1 MIVRHISILCQNRAK
16 CQNGETMRWLRPIC
30 LDFVAIAASLV
41 ALFSVVIATCAQSVA
56 APNAAGQISQTEM
69 PAWQK
74 AAGGH
79 LEFEIASVKE
89 DPPDASGGRV
99 MPTSNVPLAPG
110 DTFSPTGGLFQ
121 ATHWPLI
128 AYISFAYKLQP
139 GQLQSVNSDLP
150 KWTMQDFFDIQA
162 RAAGNPTKDQFRLM
176 MQSLLADRFK
186 LVIHAETRE
195 QPVFAL
201 VLDKLGKFGPQLR
214 QHTDDSPACAPAT
227 AASALP
233 FTTSTVD
240 GGYPAECGSV
250 MMIPTGKRGSVG
262 VGGRNVTMGMIAS
275 TIDGAGNLIGE
286 LDKPVIDGTGL
297 TGTFDFRIDFAPRL
311 PFMPNEGSDQNAPTF
326 LEALKDQ
333 LGLKLDPETGEVQK
347 VIVDHVDHP
356 TSN

>member
-1 MIVRHISILCQNRAK
+1 
-16 CQNGETMRWLRPIC
+16 MRWLRPIC
-30 LDFVAIAASLV
+30 LDFLAIAASLV
-41 ALFSVVIATCAQSVA
+41 PLFSIAIPVYAQSAA
-56 APNAAGQISQTEM
+56 APSSAQQIPQTET

-79 LEFEIASVKE
+79 LEFEVASVKE

-99 MPTSNVPLAPG
+99 MPASNVPLTPG
-110 DTFSPTGGLFQ
+110 DAFSPTGGLFQ
-121 ATHWPLI
+121 ATHWPLLV
-128 AYISFAYKLQP
+128 YISFAYKLMP
-139 GQLQSVNSDLP
+139 GQLQALNAGLP
-150 KWTMQDFFDIQA
+150 KWTMQDFIDVQA

-186 LVIHAETRE
+186 LAIHTETRE

-201 VLDKLGKFGPQLR
+201 VLDRPGKFGPQLR
-214 QHTDDSPACAPAT
+214 QHTDDSLACAPAT

-233 FTTSTVD
+233 VTTNTVD

-262 VGGRNVTMGMIAS
+262 VGGRNVTMALIAS
-275 TIDGAGNLIGE
+275 TIDTAGQLIGE
-286 LDKPVIDGTGL
+286 LGRPVIDGTGL
-297 TGTFDFRIDFAPRL
+297 TGTFDFRIDFTPQL
-311 PFMPNEGSDQNAPTF
+311 PFMPNPATDENAPTF

-333 LGLKLDPETGEVQK
+333 LGLKLDAQTGEVQQ

>member
-1 MIVRHISILCQNRAK
+1 MRRPRPK
-16 CQNGETMRWLRPIC
+16 CLH
-30 LDFVAIAASLV
+30 FVAIAAALAGLFFV
-41 ALFSVVIATCAQSVA
+41 AMRSYAQSPPA
-56 APNAAGQISQTEM
+56 SNPGRQSSQTEM

-89 DPPDASGGRV
+89 DPPDSSGGRAI
-99 MPTSNVPLAPG
+99 PASNVPLAPG

-121 ATHWPLI
+121 ASHWPLI

-162 RAAGNPTKDQFRLM
+162 RTAGNPTKDQFRLM
-176 MQSLLADRFK
+176 MQSLLVDRFK
-186 LVIHAETRE
+186 LAIHTETRE
-195 QPVFAL
+195 EAIFAL
-201 VLDKLGKFGPQLR
+201 VLDKPGKFGSQLR
-214 QHTDDSPACAPAT
+214 EHTDDSPACAPAT

-250 MMIPTGKRGSVG
+250 MMIPTGKRGTVG
-262 VGGRNVTMGMIAS
+262 VGGRNVTMSMIAS

-286 LDKPVIDGTGL
+286 LEKPVTDGTGL
-297 TGTFDFRIDFAPRL
+297 TGTVDFRIDFAPEL
-311 PFMPNEGSDQNAPTF
+311 PFMPNPAADQNAPTF

-333 LGLKLDPETGEVQK
+333 LGLKLDPQTGEVQK

>member
-1 MIVRHISILCQNRAK
+1 MQ
-16 CQNGETMRWLRPIC
+16 WLRPIRTNV
-30 LDFVAIAASLV
+30 FGMAAAVVLIFSASISLG
-41 ALFSVVIATCAQSVA
+41 AQSPA
-56 APNAAGQISQTEM
+56 TQSPALQNTGPETSQSNM

-79 LEFEIASVKE
+79 LEFEVASLKQ
-89 DPPDASGGRV
+89 DPPDASGQRV

-139 GQLQSVNSDLP
+139 GQLQSVNNDLP
-150 KWTMQDFFDIQA
+150 KWTLQDFFDIEA
-162 RAAGNPTKDQFRLM
+162 HAAGNPTKDQFRLM
-176 MQSLLADRFK
+176 MQSLLVDRFK
-186 LVIHAETRE
+186 LAIHSQTRE
-195 QPVFAL
+195 QPVFSL
-201 VLDKLGKFGPQLR
+201 VLDKAGKLGPQLR
-214 QHTDDSPACAPAT
+214 QHTEDSPACAPAT

-233 FTTSTVD
+233 FTTNTVE

-250 MMIPTGKRGSVG
+250 EMIPTGKRGSVG

-286 LDKPVIDGTGL
+286 LGRPVIDGTGL
-297 TGTFDFRIDFAPRL
+297 KGMFDFRIDFAPQL
-311 PFMPNEGSDQNAPTF
+311 PFMPNPAADQGAPTF

-333 LGLKLDPETGEVQK
+333 LGLKLDSQTGEVQEI
-347 VIVDHVDHP
+347 VVDHVEHP
-356 TSN
+356 TAN